1 MLANLKK
8 TKLAVAVVAAAASVL
23 TAPVVSAA
31 ERTELTIVPDFYPQL
46 TRNFNPFLQNNLKTT
61 LDFVYEPLVIFNQ
74 LDGNTP
80 VMRLAKDY
88 TISDDLK
95 KVTFEIR
102 DGVKWSDGTPFTAED
117 VAFTYNLIRENSA
130 LDLAGNA
137 ALITDVKVKGNS
149 VEISL
154 KEANSSAPFKLVQ
167 THPVPKHI
175 WSKIDKPEA
184 FANEN
189 PVGSGPFTE
198 IDTFTSNLYVQC
210 ENPNYWDADSIAI
223 DCLRMPLINNND
235 GLLSKIVASE
245 LDWTSSFIPDIDAV
259 YASVNK
265 NHKYWPAP
273 VGSAVNLLVNFEHPD
288 AAKNEALTNLD
299 FRRAMSTAI
308 DRQSIIDIAFYGAG
322 SPNHSAAGL
331 AELYQSWS
339 DKDTY
344 EAAKKYNTYNVE
356 FSKELLKKAGFKDT
370 NGDGFVETP
379 SGKSFELAIQT
390 PSGWTDWNNTAQLAA
405 ENLADVGIKAKAVT
419 PDFSVYNQEMAGG
432 TFDVA
437 LTNYFTGPDPHQT
450 WDTGFHSRFMAKE
463 GNPRFAMHRFKN
475 AEVDRLLEKF
485 YSTADRSEQ
494 LEMAHRIEKILS
506 DNQVVIPVLS
516 AASTYQ
522 FNETRF
528 TGWWD
533 AENPKG
539 RPMVWQGIN
548 ERLLHILDLKPK
560 S

>member
-8 TKLAVAVVAAAASVL
+8 TKIAVAVVAAAASAL
-23 TAPVVSAA
+23 AAPVVSAA
-31 ERTELTIVPDFYPQL
+31 DRVELTIVPDFYPQL
-46 TRNFNPFLQNNLKTT
+46 TQNFNPFLQTSLKTT
-61 LDFVYEPLVIFNQ
+61 MDFVYEPLVVFNQ
-74 LDGNTP
+74 LDGNKP

-102 DGVKWSDGTPFTAED
+102 EGVKWSDGTPFTAED
-117 VAFTYNLIRENSA
+117 VAFTYDLIRNNA
-130 LDLAGNA
+130 AIDLAGNA
-137 ALITDVKVKGNS
+137 ELISDVKLKGNT

-154 KEANSSAPFKLVQ
+154 HDANSSAPFKLVQ
-167 THPVPKHI
+167 TPVVPKHI

-184 FANEN
+184 YENKN
-189 PVGSGPFTE
+189 PVGTGPFTE
-198 IDTFTSNLYVQC
+198 VDTFTSNLYVQC
-210 ENPNYWDADSIAI
+210 QNPNYWDAANLDI
-223 DCLRMPLINNND
+223 DCLRMPLIVNND

-288 AAKNEALTNLD
+288 AAKNEALTNVD
-299 FRRAMSTAI
+299 FRRAMSASI
-308 DRQSIIDIAFYGAG
+308 DRQSIVDIAFYGAG
-322 SPNHSAAGL
+322 SPNHSAAGI
-331 AELYQSWS
+331 AALYQSWS
-339 DKDTY
+339 NPETY
-344 EAAKKYNTYNVE
+344 NAAKKYNEYNVD
-356 FSKELLKKAGFKDT
+356 FSKELLAKAGFKDT

-437 LTNYFTGPDPHQT
+437 LTNYFTGPDPHLT
-450 WDTGFHSRFMAKE
+450 WDSGFHSRFMAE
-463 GNPRFAMHRFKN
+463 TGNPRFAMHRFQS
-475 AEVDRLLEKF
+475 AEVDKLLENF
-485 YSTADRSEQ
+485 YATADQAEQ
-494 LEMAHRIEKILS
+494 LEMAHKIEKILS
-506 DNQVVIPVLS
+506 DNQVVIPVMS
-516 AASTYQ
+516 AASVYQ
-522 FNETRF
+522 YNETRF
-528 TGWWD
+528 TGWWND
-533 AENPKG
+533 ANAKG
-539 RPMVWQGIN
+539 RPLIWQGTP
-548 ERLLHILDLKPK
+548 ERLLHVLDLKPK
-560 S
+560 A

>member
-8 TKLAVAVVAAAASVL
+8 KHLAVAIVAAAASVL
-23 TAPVVSAA
+23 TVPTVSAA
-31 ERTELTIVPDFYPQL
+31 DRTELTVVPDFYPQL

-74 LDGNTP
+74 LDGNSP

-95 KVTFEIR
+95 TVTFEIR

-117 VAFTYNLIRENSA
+117 VAFTYNLIRENA
-130 LDLAGNA
+130 AIDLAGNA
-137 ALITDVKVKGNS
+137 ALISGVAVKGNS
-149 VEISL
+149 VAITL

-167 THPVPKHI
+167 TPIVAKHI

-189 PVGSGPFTE
+189 PVGTGPFTE
-198 IDTFTSNLYVQC
+198 VDTFTSNLYVQC
-210 ENPNYWDADSIAI
+210 QNPNYWDAANLEI
-223 DCLRMPLINNND
+223 DCLRMPLITNND

-273 VGSAVNLLVNFEHPD
+273 VGSSVNLLVNFEHPE
-288 AAKNEALTNLD
+288 AAKNEALTNID

-322 SPNHSAAGL
+322 TPNHSAAGI
-331 AELYQSWS
+331 AALYQSWS
-339 DKDTY
+339 DADTFNS
-344 EAAKKYNTYNVE
+344 AKAYNTYNVE
-356 FSKELLKKAGFKDT
+356 KSKALLKKAGFKDI

-379 SGKSFELAIQT
+379 TGKSFELEVQT

-405 ENLADVGIKAKAVT
+405 ENLADAGIKVKAVT
-419 PDFSVYNQEMAGG
+419 PDFSVYNEKMAGG
-432 TFDVA
+432 SFDVA

-450 WDTGFHSRFMAKE
+450 WDTGFHSRFMGKE
-463 GNPRFAMHRFKN
+463 GNPRFAMHRFQS
-475 AEVDRLLEKF
+475 AELDKLLESF
-485 YSTADRSEQ
+485 YSTADKSEQ
-494 LEMAHRIEKILS
+494 MEVAHKIEKILS

-516 AASTYQ
+516 AASMYQ
-522 FNETRF
+522 FNESRF
-528 TGWWD
+528 TGWWN
-533 AENPKG
+533 AENAKG
-539 RPMVWQGIN
+539 RPMIWQGTP

-560 S
+560 A